1 MIKTPTETPNRE
13 KEKKF
18 TLFRYSGDK
27 NKYGTPYFTPKY
39 SITKPKIS
47 IQKMIKR

>member
-1 MIKTPTETPNRE
+1 MIKTPTETPNRK
-13 KEKKF
+13 KEQKF
-18 TLFRYSGDK
+18 TSLRYSGDK